1 MHVLMAKRLI
11 NEVKS
16 LGLSHK
22 SLVIDAWIIVLGVP
36 VSLLGGKKKKSVLG
50 CLGHKSKP

>member
-36 VSLLGGKKKKSVLG
+36 VSLLGGKKKKKCSG
-50 CLGHKSKP
+50 MFRTQI